1 MNDPNSTLN
10 DQPPTPLRL
19 HTATVQPQ
27 WIDYN
32 GHMNDGYY
40 VVAFTVATDA
50 LQDYV
55 GLDQSWRSASGC
67 SIYSVEAHIKYLHEV
82 KEGAP
87 LRFDTWVL
95 GVDEKRLHIMHA
107 MYNADD
113 DTLAATHELMLLHVD
128 QKAGKVAPM
137 PDSAR
142 LRLAALV
149 EAHRSVPLP
158 VAASAAIRPVPGS
171 PSASG

>member
-1 MNDPNSTLN
+1 M
-10 DQPPTPLRL
+10 QAHEPLRL

-50 LQDYV
+50 LQDHV
-55 GLDQSWRSASGC
+55 GFDESWRTDSGC
-67 SIYSVEAHIKYLHEV
+67 SIYTVEAHIKYLREV
-82 KEGAP
+82 KVHTP

-107 MYNADD
+107 MYDADQ

-128 QKAGKVAPM
+128 QQAGKVAPM
-137 PDSAR
+137 PDAIRSR
-142 LRLAALV
+142 LERLVTMHQGL
-149 EAHRSVPLP
+149 SLP
-158 VAASAAIRPVPGS
+158 VPASAAIRPC
-171 PSASG
+171 A